1 MTRIPMNLRKSIL
14 SFAAVPFLLASCN
27 GLDGG
32 ILPSRG
38 GPAKVGPALEVLA
51 LDFERT
57 NFTSASRVSG
67 KMAQAQRD
75 LHLSTAT
82 SGRMRQ
88 EATGPIPTEV
98 RVEVAELV
106 TSGNQVRMRGRLAIR
121 DLALG
126 TLMAELPNFEASGP
140 MPIVPA
146 GTGPTGLIFRG
157 VEGEILAW
165 LDGLECDTAKRK
177 CGIPA
182 PKPVEAEVEEDAAE
196 EIPLTDEGDIE
207 LAALVGPRPAGL
219 QKINAGGI
227 NPDQV
232 IAAATPVEPE
242 TPSAGGSLI
251 GRTVAALGLL
261 DRSGFWLQ
269 TTLVNVETTGFV
281 VNPANGK
288 RIAITLIPKDGP
300 VGGGSQMSLAAMS
313 ELGAQLTDLIDIEV
327 YR

>member
-1 MTRIPMNLRKSIL
+1 MTRIPRNLRKSIL
-14 SFAAVPFLLASCN
+14 SFATIPFLFASCN

-32 ILPSRG
+32 MITSRG
-38 GPAKVGPALEVLA
+38 APIKVGPALEVLA

-67 KMAQAQRD
+67 KMARAQRD

-82 SGRMRQ
+82 SGRMRA

-98 RVEVAELV
+98 RVEIAELV
-106 TSGNQVRMRGRLAIR
+106 TSGNQVKMRGKVAIR

-126 TLMAELPNFEASGP
+126 TIMAELQDFQASGP

-157 VEGEILAW
+157 VEGEILDW
-165 LDGLECDTAKRK
+165 LGGLECDTAIRK

-182 PKPVEAEVEEDAAE
+182 PKPVAVEEDAE

-207 LAALVGPRPAGL
+207 LAALVGPRPVGL
-219 QKINAGGI
+219 QKINTGGI

-232 IAAATPVEPE
+232 MAAAKPVEAPAA
-242 TPSAGGSLI
+242 PASNSALI

-269 TTLVNVETTGFV
+269 TPLVETERTGFV
-281 VNPANGK
+281 VNPANNK
-288 RIAITLIPKDGP
+288 RIAVTLIPKDGP
-300 VGGGSQMSLAAMS
+300 VGGGSQMSLAAMT
-313 ELGAQLTDLIDIEV
+313 ELGAQLTDLINIEV